1 MFLRALAAIAA
12 LFLVSCGSARLPMPD
27 ITPYRIEI
35 QQGNFVSQEMVSQL
49 KLGMSKDQVRFVLGT
64 PLITDSFHA
73 DRWDYVFRRQKANSR
88 ELEQRKLAVFFEDG
102 KLKRIEGDVTPAA
115 STDAAGV
122 KTPEAK
128 PDAQLAPAPVTTPES
143 RPAVETASDAV
154 KPAQAAVPE
163 KPAAAPDPSGD
174 KQPQEKSWW
183 ERLKDKVRF

>member
-1 MFLRALAAIAA
+1 MSKIA
-12 LFLVSCGSARLPMPD
+12 
-27 ITPYRIEI
+27 PYRIEI

-73 DRWDYVFRRQKANSR
+73 DRWDYVFRRQRANSS

-115 STDAAGV
+115 SRDAAGV

-128 PDAQLAPAPVTTPES
+128 SEAQLAPAAATTLES
-143 RPAVETASDAV
+143 RPAAQTASDAG
-154 KPAQAAVPE
+154 KPAQTPVPE
-163 KPAAAPDPSGD
+163 NPASAPVQSGD
-174 KQPQEKSWW
+174 K
-183 ERLKDKVRF
+183 